1 MWNPVF
7 LSRPVPFIYFS
18 KVDWPK
24 SVSDSWK
31 FICAWALG
39 VQGVDTGE
47 VSERVFV
54 KSHLSELVISSQNP
68 IFNSKA
74 EIQNPRR
81 FHPSKPEPPLSQGI
95 PCACMGRT
103 KGMGGNAK
111 EIQII
116 FHNPECIQNKIFQ
129 GGLNYRSTWQS
140 KGRKRQKKSCSKTLL
155 FCQPPRYLHWFT
167 FHIWFLGASSWCCR
181 EKNVSIFTEIKRAL
195 QISISCGYNPDKP
208 EQENPGKKGKRNLCC
223 TVLGQKPHTKNCCP
237 KYVSA
242 NKRKRDYQGECGK
255 MTVLRSWPPLHNKS
269 NSQCL
274 QQNLHINT
282 RGRTGSSDKCLC
294 VLSSWDKANISYGNI
309 SGGPGQRTCLLYSR
323 YS

>member
-1 MWNPVF
+1 M
-7 LSRPVPFIYFS
+7 
-18 KVDWPK
+18 
-24 SVSDSWK
+24 
-31 FICAWALG
+31 
-39 VQGVDTGE
+39 DTGE

-140 KGRKRQKKSCSKTLL
+140 KGRKRQKKAALKLCYSVSLHGTYTDLHFISGFYEHLLDAVGKKMFLFSLKSRELCKSASAVDITQINQSKRT
-155 FCQPPRYLHWFT
+155 QGR
-167 FHIWFLGASSWCCR
+167 R
-181 EKNVSIFTEIKRAL
+181 EKETCA
-195 QISISCGYNPDKP
+195 
-208 EQENPGKKGKRNLCC
+208 
-223 TVLGQKPHTKNCCP
+223 
-237 KYVSA
+237 A
-242 NKRKRDYQGECGK
+242 
-255 MTVLRSWPPLHNKS
+255 
-269 NSQCL
+269 QCL
-274 QQNLHINT
+274 DRSLT
-282 RGRTGSSDKCLC
+282 PRT
-294 VLSSWDKANISYGNI
+294 AAPNM
-309 SGGPGQRTCLLYSR
+309 
-323 YS
+323 